1 MTGLLVLVAV
11 GQLVAVARQAKA
23 MQECLELTCAQL
35 KPTADAVAVARQT
48 AKAATKR
55 ASEAEQRR

>member
-1 MTGLLVLVAV
+1 LVAV